1 MPTGNVAL
9 GVAAGYLLG
18 RTKKMRLAITLG
30 SMIAG
35 KHVST
40 SPAGLLRQAG
50 ELVEKNPQLAE
61 LQQRVTGELFDAAR
75 SAALATA
82 TSRLQ
87 SANRALLGPADDE
100 DQDDEDDDEYED
112 EDEYDQDEYDE
123 DEEDDEPE
131 DEPEDELEDEQD
143 DEPEDEPEDE
153 LDDEQDDEDD
163 EDDEPE
169 DEFEDEDEPEDEAD
183 DEP

>member
-1 MPTGNVAL
+1 MSAARVGL

-35 KHVST
+35 QRVAT
-40 SPAGLLRQAG
+40 NPVGLLRQASQ
-50 ELVEKNPQLAE
+50 LAEKSPQLAE

-87 SANRALLGPADDE
+87 SANQALLERVSGGEDDE
-100 DQDDEDDDEYED
+100 YDDEDEYED
-112 EDEYDQDEYDE
+112 EYDEADEADEDEYDDESEDEYD
-123 DEEDDEPE
+123 DA
-131 DEPEDELEDEQD
+131 
-143 DEPEDEPEDE
+143 
-153 LDDEQDDEDD
+153 
-163 EDDEPE
+163 
-169 DEFEDEDEPEDEAD
+169 EDEAED
-183 DEP
+183 